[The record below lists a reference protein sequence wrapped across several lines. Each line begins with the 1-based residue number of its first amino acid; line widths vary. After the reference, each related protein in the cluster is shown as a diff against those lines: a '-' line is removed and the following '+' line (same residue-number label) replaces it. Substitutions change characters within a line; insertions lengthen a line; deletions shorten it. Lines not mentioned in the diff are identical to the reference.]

1 MTLGVL
7 FGLVL
12 RGGLRWGREVIFFV
26 FLASPAK
33 TKIRDFLRFGVDF
46 GRFLEVQIG
55 ENFDLGEFVAMLFFS
70 CCFSLIFGCFLK
82 VVDLEFVAPV
92 EAKH

>member
-1 MTLGVL
+1 MFL
-7 FGLVL
+7 
-12 RGGLRWGREVIFFV
+12 
-26 FLASPAK
+26 LASPAK
-33 TKIRDFLRFGVDF
+33 KKIYGFLRFGVDF
-46 GRFLEVQIG
+46 GRFLGVQIG
-55 ENFDLGEFVAMLFFS
+55 ENFDFGEFVAMLFFS

>member
-1 MTLGVL
+1 MILGVL

-12 RGGLRWGREVIFFV
+12 RGRSGWGREIICFV

>member
-1 MTLGVL
+1 M
-7 FGLVL
+7 
-12 RGGLRWGREVIFFV
+12 
-26 FLASPAK
+26 
-33 TKIRDFLRFGVDF
+33 DF
-46 GRFLEVQIG
+46 GRFWGVQIG

-82 VVDLEFVAPV
+82 AVDLEFVAPV

>member
-1 MTLGVL
+1 M
-7 FGLVL
+7 
-12 RGGLRWGREVIFFV
+12 RPGGNFFV
-26 FLASPAK
+26 FLASPAN
-33 TKIRDFLRFGVDF
+33 TKFRDFLRFGVDF

-82 VVDLEFVAPV
+82 AAGLEFVASV

>member
-7 FGLVL
+7 FGLDL
-12 RGGLRWGREVIFFV
+12 RVRVRWGREVSFFV

-33 TKIRDFLRFGVDF
+33 TKIRDFLRFWVDF

-55 ENFDLGEFVAMLFFS
+55 ENFDLGEFVATLFFS

>member
-7 FGLVL
+7 FGLAF
-12 RGGLRWGREVIFFV
+12 RGGVRWGREVNFFV
-26 FLASPAK
+26 FLASFAK
-33 TKIRDFLRFGVDF
+33 AKIRDFLRFWVDF
-46 GRFLEVQIG
+46 GRFWGVQIG
-55 ENFDLGEFVAMLFFS
+55 ENFDCGEFVAMLFFS

>member
-1 MTLGVL
+1 MFL
-7 FGLVL
+7 
-12 RGGLRWGREVIFFV
+12 
-26 FLASPAK
+26 LASPAK

-46 GRFLEVQIG
+46 GRFWGVQIG

-82 VVDLEFVAPV
+82 AVDLEFVAPV

>member
-1 MTLGVL
+1 MACFAGWAA
-7 FGLVL
+7 L
-12 RGGLRWGREVIFFV
+12 RPGGNFFC

-46 GRFLEVQIG
+46 GRFLGVQIG
-55 ENFDLGEFVAMLFFS
+55 ENFDCGEFVAMLFFS
-70 CCFSLIFGCFLK
+70 CCFSLIFGCFFK
-82 VVDLEFVAPV
+82 AVDLEIVAPV

>member
-1 MTLGVL
+1 MGTGGNFFL
-7 FGLVL
+7 FLL
-12 RGGLRWGREVIFFV
+12 P
-26 FLASPAK
+26 SPAK

-46 GRFLEVQIG
+46 GRFLDVRIG
-55 ENFDLGEFVAMLFFS
+55 ENFDCGEFVAMLFFS

-82 VVDLEFVAPV
+82 AVDLEIVVPV